1 MTEIEKF
8 HIAQREQVK
17 KRVEELSRRSDDIK
31 CRVATTLKKLWVTE
45 RELLVVNNLEVFRD
59 LKTRF
64 PNFIEAIELYEANA
78 LGLAKLGLPFE
89 APPVLLSGDPG
100 LGKTFFASELAKLIG
115 LPFFEISIATLTASF
130 ALSGGNTQWSEGT
143 VGFVANSLA
152 DSKFGNP
159 IFLLDEI
166 DKPSQDSRYNP
177 INPLYSLLESHS
189 AKRFKDEALEIELD
203 ASRVIWMATANHLE
217 RIPEPILSRMRVI
230 HIKKPDEFQMKNV
243 VISIYN
249 NVRNNK
255 AFGHLLEPNLHE
267 DSLGA
272 MVKMSPREAKLAL
285 ESGCLKA
292 ILNNRTILMPQDLP
306 QMMKRESYHVGFI

>member
-1 MTEIEKF
+1 MIQIEKF
-8 HIAQREQVK
+8 HIARREQVK

-45 RELLVVNNLEVFRD
+45 RELLVVNNLQVFSD
-59 LKTRF
+59 LKARF

-78 LGLAKLGLPFE
+78 IGLAKLGLPFE
-89 APPVLLSGDPG
+89 APPVLLEGDAG
-100 LGKTFFASELAKLIG
+100 LGKTLFASELAKLVG
-115 LPFFEISIATLTASF
+115 LPFFEISMATMTASF
-130 ALSGGNTQWSEGT
+130 ALSGGNTQWSEGA
-143 VGFVANSLA
+143 VGFIASSLA
-152 DSKFGNP
+152 DSKVGNP
-159 IFLLDEI
+159 LFLLDEI
-166 DKPSQDSRYNP
+166 DKPNQDSRYNP
-177 INPLYSLLESHS
+177 VSPLYSLLETHS

-203 ASRVIWMATANHLE
+203 ASRVIWMATANYLE

-230 HIKKPDEFQMKNV
+230 NIKKPDESQMKNV
-243 VISIYN
+243 VMSIYN

-272 MVKMSPREAKLAL
+272 MVTMSPREAKLAL

-306 QMMKRESYHVGFI
+306 LSKKRESYHVGFI

>member
-1 MTEIEKF
+1 MIEIEKF
-8 HIAQREQVK
+8 NIAQKDQVK

-31 CRVATTLKKLWVTE
+31 CRVANTLKKLWVTD
-45 RELLVVNNLEVFRD
+45 RELLVVNNQEIFND
-59 LKTRF
+59 LKIRF
-64 PNFIEAIELYEANA
+64 PNFIDAIELYEANA
-78 LGLAKLGLPFE
+78 IGLAKLGLPFE
-89 APPVLLSGDPG
+89 APPVLLAGDPG
-100 LGKTFFASELAKLIG
+100 LGKTLFASELSRLMG
-115 LPFFEISIATLTASF
+115 LPFFEISMATISASF

-143 VGFVANSLA
+143 VGFIANSLA

-159 IFLLDEI
+159 VFLLDEI
-166 DKPSQDSRYNP
+166 DKPTQDSRYNP
-177 INPLYSLLESHS
+177 ISPLYSLLEMHS

-203 ASRVIWMATANHLE
+203 ASKVIWMATANNLE

-230 HIKKPDEFQMKNV
+230 NIKRPDEFQMKNV

-292 ILNNRTILMPQDLP
+292 ILNNRNTLLPQDLP
-306 QMMKRESYHVGFI
+306 LTKKREAYHVGFI

>member
-1 MTEIEKF
+1 MIEIEKF

-17 KRVEELSRRSDDIK
+17 KRVEELSKRSDDIK

-45 RELLVVNNLEVFRD
+45 RDLLVVNNLQVFND
-59 LKTRF
+59 LKIRF
-64 PNFIEAIELYEANA
+64 PNFTEAIELYEANA
-78 LGLAKLGLPFE
+78 TGLAKLGLPFE

-100 LGKTFFASELAKLIG
+100 LGKTLFASELAKLVG
-115 LPFFEISIATLTASF
+115 LPFFEISMATISASF
-130 ALSGGNTQWSEGT
+130 ALSGGNTQWSEGS
-143 VGFVANSLA
+143 VGFIANSLA

-159 IFLLDEI
+159 FFLLDEI
-166 DKPSQDSRYNP
+166 DKATQDSRYDP
-177 INPLYSLLESHS
+177 ISPLYSLLETHS
-189 AKRFKDEALEIELD
+189 AIRFKDEALEIDLN
-203 ASRVIWMATANHLE
+203 ASKVIWMATANRLE

-230 HIKKPDEFQMKNV
+230 NIKRPDEFQMKNV

-249 NVRNNK
+249 SVRNNK

-267 DSLGA
+267 DALGM

-292 ILNNRTILMPQDLP
+292 ILNNRYSLLPQDLP
-306 QMMKRESYHVGFI
+306 QMKKLEAYHVGFI

>member
-17 KRVEELSRRSDDIK
+17 KRVEDLSRRSDDIK

-45 RELLVVNNLEVFRD
+45 RELLVVNNLQVFRD

-64 PNFIEAIELYEANA
+64 PNFTEVIELYEANA
-78 LGLAKLGLPFE
+78 IGLAKLGLPFE
-89 APPVLLSGDPG
+89 APPILLEGEPG
-100 LGKTFFASELAKLIG
+100 LGKTLFANELAKLVG
-115 LPFFEISIATLTASF
+115 LPFFEISMATMTASF
-130 ALSGGNTQWSEGT
+130 ALSGGNTQWSEGS
-143 VGFVANSLA
+143 VGFIANSLA

-159 IFLLDEI
+159 FFLLDEI
-166 DKPSQDSRYNP
+166 DKATQDSRYDP
-177 INPLYSLLESHS
+177 ISPLYSLLETHS
-189 AKRFKDEALEIELD
+189 AIRFKDEALEIDLN
-203 ASRVIWMATANHLE
+203 ASKVIWMATANRLE

-230 HIKKPDEFQMKNV
+230 NIKRPDEFQMKNV

-249 NVRNNK
+249 SVRNNK

-267 DSLGA
+267 DALGM

-292 ILNNRTILMPQDLP
+292 ILNNRYSLLPQDLP
-306 QMMKRESYHVGFI
+306 QMKKLEAYHVGFI